1 MPRRARRCR
10 VVCTVSSSLIQHR
23 ALSIAMAMMALV
35 CICSNKTAV
44 LTWHA
49 SGQVV
54 GEDRCPIV
62 DTYWQTETGAHV
74 LAPIPGVWP
83 AKPGSATL
91 PFFGVQP
98 AMVNEQV
105 CTAQHSTAQ
114 HSSFLHSA
122 CWSMA
127 VVLAACM
134 QHMYI
139 MLYRSAIVVVLHLCK
154 MTANSVTGLCNQ
166 AW

>member
-1 MPRRARRCR
+1 
-10 VVCTVSSSLIQHR
+10 
-23 ALSIAMAMMALV
+23 MAMMALV

-105 CTAQHSTAQ
+105 CTAQHSTAAFCIQ
-114 HSSFLHSA
+114 HVGQWPWFLLLA
-122 CWSMA
+122 CST
-127 VVLAACM
+127 C
-134 QHMYI
+134 I
-139 MLYRSAIVVVLHLCK
+139 LCY
-154 MTANSVTGLCNQ
+154 TGLPL
-166 AW
+166 W

>member
-1 MPRRARRCR
+1 M
-10 VVCTVSSSLIQHR
+10 VVKTLLCIRSTSTVD
-23 ALSIAMAMMALV
+23 
-35 CICSNKTAV
+35 V
-44 LTWHA
+44 LTLHL
-49 SGQVV
+49 STQVV

-105 CTAQHSTAQ
+105 CISQRSTAQHSTCCSPQ
-114 HSSFLHSA
+114 CSA
-122 CWSMA
+122 FP
-127 VVLAACM
+127 
-134 QHMYI
+134 
-139 MLYRSAIVVVLHLCK
+139 
-154 MTANSVTGLCNQ
+154 
-166 AW
+166 

>member
-1 MPRRARRCR
+1 
-10 VVCTVSSSLIQHR
+10 
-23 ALSIAMAMMALV
+23 MAMMALV

-114 HSSFLHSA
+114 QLFAFSMLVNGRGSCCLHAAHVYYVIPVCHCGSPSSVS
-122 CWSMA
+122 
-127 VVLAACM
+127 
-134 QHMYI
+134 
-139 MLYRSAIVVVLHLCK
+139 K
-154 MTANSVTGLCNQ
+154 
-166 AW
+166 

>member
-1 MPRRARRCR
+1 M
-10 VVCTVSSSLIQHR
+10 
-23 ALSIAMAMMALV
+23 
-35 CICSNKTAV
+35 

-114 HSSFLHSA
+114 HSTAQHSTAQHSTAQHSTAQHSTAQHSSFLHSA

-139 MLYRSAIVVVLHLCK
+139 M
-154 MTANSVTGLCNQ
+154 
-166 AW
+166 